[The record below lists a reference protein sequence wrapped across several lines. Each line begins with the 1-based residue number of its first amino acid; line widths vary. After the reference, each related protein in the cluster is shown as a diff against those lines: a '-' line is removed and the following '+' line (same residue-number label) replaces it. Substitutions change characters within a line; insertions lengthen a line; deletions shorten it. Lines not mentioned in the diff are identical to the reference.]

1 MFDSALSSVLFT
13 ILKIIC
19 WAIDRLT
26 QLFSIF
32 SGLTKVSYKGEP
44 TFLFDVFLNNSAIN
58 NIYWG
63 MALIGIALCFVFTIA
78 SVVRKLFDVNG
89 KQQMSMGQIL
99 TEALKSIFI
108 ILGMN
113 LILSVALT
121 GTDVLLRQVNYL
133 FLNADKLNRSAV
145 VEFTNDQY
153 AAMGRALST
162 IANYGMNPSYNSR
175 YNINDCFNTIRPD
188 LVYLEDQG
196 VFDYAY
202 PSDGVNTWQSV
213 LQEVAHS
220 ADLRYDL
227 KGDVYYESV
236 AKALEHALTVIRSD
250 ASFRPLERFEEQ
262 RSSNAADVPLDRIV
276 FLMGTLDA
284 ANNNFFNRNPS
295 FSDALRLPYYTGE
308 KSLYDTGDYDSLKV
322 INGDFDISYSR
333 FDYFVSFVMGIA
345 VLYNTLTILLALIA
359 RMFNILFLYIIAP
372 PVLAVRPLDG
382 GGKTRQWV
390 NAFIIQLL
398 GVFGSIIVIRL
409 LLIFVPVIYEPG
421 LVLISGSPIM
431 NYFAKAI
438 MLIAAYA
445 VAKKAGSLLSGIL
458 SDTAAMQSMQ
468 AGDMTSTAQRVIG
481 TTRRAVGTAVRTVG
495 AAVGGAVGFA
505 AAPATNA
512 IRKPFDSYR
521 RMGSGASVSDIRRQA
536 KERLA
541 VENMVGQMRGA
552 SDKSG
557 DGSSGGHLPPRGG
570 QGNVS
575 EIGGNRKAPGGD
587 PGKIKAGSGGS
598 GVRER
603 SMSVSQPVKRPNLP
617 DGPGGG
623 QPRKQGNQPEPQQ
636 RNELRQ
642 NDRSQPRDVK
652 DGEPPR
658 QVNNQPPQQQVKLE
672 PDIQNRSGRNTGS
685 LPPQQSGQGRQQ
697 PLPQQGGTDRRPGRP
712 VQSQQVNNSGRP
724 QQQYRQQAP
733 QKGNLGPDIQPQPR
747 NVNNGSSQLPRQ
759 ENKPEPQQP
768 GNPGPDIQAQPRD
781 VKNGEPPRQV
791 NNQPPQQQVKL
802 EPDIQNRSGRNTGSL
817 PPQQSGQGRQQPLPQ
832 QGGTDRRPGRPVQS
846 QQVNNSGRPQQQYRQ
861 QPRQENK
868 PEPQQKGNLGPD
880 IQPQLRNMNNDSS
893 RLPRQENKPEPQQP
907 ENPGPDIQPQPR
919 NMNSGSQLPR
929 QENKPEPQQ
938 KGNPGPDIQPQFRNA
953 NNSGEPPRQV
963 NNQPP
968 QQQRGNS
975 GQNVRGRSQ
984 SMDLGSRFVTEY
996 MREVYQDLKR
1006 DADDQNS

>member
-1 MFDSALSSVLFT
+1 MFDSAFSSILFT

-44 TFLFDVFLNNSAIN
+44 TFLFNVFLNNSAIN

-78 SVVRKLFDVNG
+78 SVVRKLFDING
-89 KQQMSMGQIL
+89 KQQMSLGQIL

-133 FLNADKLNRSAV
+133 FLNADKLDRSVV

-202 PSDGVNTWQSV
+202 PTDGGNTWQSV

-227 KGDVYYESV
+227 KGDVYNESV
-236 AKALEHALTVIRSD
+236 AKALEHALTVMRSD
-250 ASFRPLERFEEQ
+250 ASFQPLERFEEQ

-284 ANNNFFNRNPS
+284 ANNNFFNQNPG

-322 INGDFDISYSR
+322 ISGDFNISYSR
-333 FDYFVSFVMGIA
+333 FDYFVSFIMGVA
-345 VLYNTLTILLALIA
+345 VLYNTFTILLALIA

-398 GVFGSIIVIRL
+398 GVFGNIIVMRL

-421 LVLISGSPIM
+421 LVLIAGSPAM

-468 AGDMTSTAQRVIG
+468 AGDMTSTAQRAIG
-481 TTRRAVGTAVRTVG
+481 TARRVAGTAVRTVG

-505 AAPATNA
+505 ASPLTNA
-512 IRKPFDSYR
+512 IRKPFDDYR
-521 RMGSGASVSDIRRQA
+521 RLGSGASESDIQRQA

-541 VENMVGQMRGA
+541 VENMVNQLRGA

-557 DGSSGGHLPPRGG
+557 GGSSGGHLPPPGG
-570 QGNVS
+570 QRNVS

-587 PGKIKAGSGGS
+587 PGGVKAAPGGS

-603 SMSVSQPVKRPNLP
+603 SMSVSQPVNRLNLP
-617 DGPGGG
+617 DGPGSG
-623 QPRKQGNQPEPQQ
+623 QPRQQGNRPELQQKDKPGREIPSQPQNKLSGSQLPQQSGQGRNQPPQQQGKLGPDVRNQPGRSMSSGNLSPRQSGQERQQPRREQGQELPQRENPGPNNPFQPQNVNNDGGSELPRREQSQELPQRENLDPNNPFQPQNVNDDGGGELPRREQGQQPQQ
-636 RNELRQ
+636 RENLGPNNPIQPQ
-642 NDRSQPRDVK
+642 NMNSSGSRTQQRNQRPPQQKGNPEPNNPIQPQNMNGSGSRS
-652 DGEPPR
+652 R
-658 QVNNQPPQQQVKLE
+658 QVNNQPPQQK
-672 PDIQNRSGRNTGS
+672 GS
-685 LPPQQSGQGRQQ
+685 S
-697 PLPQQGGTDRRPGRP
+697 
-712 VQSQQVNNSGRP
+712 
-724 QQQYRQQAP
+724 
-733 QKGNLGPDIQPQPR
+733 GPDIP
-747 NVNNGSSQLPRQ
+747 
-759 ENKPEPQQP
+759 
-768 GNPGPDIQAQPRD
+768 
-781 VKNGEPPRQV
+781 
-791 NNQPPQQQVKL
+791 
-802 EPDIQNRSGRNTGSL
+802 
-817 PPQQSGQGRQQPLPQ
+817 
-832 QGGTDRRPGRPVQS
+832 
-846 QQVNNSGRPQQQYRQ
+846 
-861 QPRQENK
+861 
-868 PEPQQKGNLGPD
+868 
-880 IQPQLRNMNNDSS
+880 
-893 RLPRQENKPEPQQP
+893 
-907 ENPGPDIQPQPR
+907 
-919 NMNSGSQLPR
+919 
-929 QENKPEPQQ
+929 
-938 KGNPGPDIQPQFRNA
+938 
-953 NNSGEPPRQV
+953 
-963 NNQPP
+963 
-968 QQQRGNS
+968 
-975 GQNVRGRSQ
+975 GRSQ
-984 SMDLGSRFVTEY
+984 SMDLGSRFVSEY
-996 MREVYQDLKR
+996 MRRTYRDLKQ
-1006 DADDQNS
+1006 DTDQQNT

>member
-44 TFLFDVFLNNSAIN
+44 TCLFDVFLNNSAIN

-78 SVVRKLFDVNG
+78 SVVRKLFDING
-89 KQQMSMGQIL
+89 KQQMSLGQIL

-133 FLNADKLNRSAV
+133 FLNADKLNRSVV

-202 PSDGVNTWQSV
+202 PIDGANTWQSV

-308 KSLYDTGDYDSLKV
+308 KPLYDTADYDSLKV
-322 INGDFDISYSR
+322 INGDFNISYSR
-333 FDYFVSFVMGIA
+333 FDYFVSFVMGVA

-398 GVFGSIIVIRL
+398 GVFGSIIVMRL

-421 LVLISGSPIM
+421 LVLISGNPIM

-505 AAPATNA
+505 ASPLTNA
-512 IRKPFDSYR
+512 IRKPFDDYR
-521 RMGSGASVSDIRRQA
+521 RLGSGASESDIKRQA

-541 VENMVGQMRGA
+541 VENMVNQLRGA
-552 SDKSG
+552 SGKSG
-557 DGSSGGHLPPRGG
+557 SPPP
-570 QGNVS
+570 
-575 EIGGNRKAPGGD
+575 PGGD
-587 PGKIKAGSGGS
+587 PGKVKAASGGS
-598 GVRER
+598 GVRQR

-617 DGPGGG
+617 DGPGSG
-623 QPRKQGNQPEPQQ
+623 QPRKQGNQPELQQ
-636 RNELRQ
+636 RDKPGGEL
-642 NDRSQPRDVK
+642 
-652 DGEPPR
+652 
-658 QVNNQPPQQQVKLE
+658 PPQQQNKISGSRPQQQARLE
-672 PDIQNRSGRNTGS
+672 PDIQNGPRRNTGN
-685 LPPQQSGQGRQQ
+685 LPSQKSGQGRQQ
-697 PLPQQGGTDRRPGRP
+697 PP
-712 VQSQQVNNSGRP
+712 P
-724 QQQYRQQAP
+724 QQQYRPAP
-733 QKGNLGPDIQPQPR
+733 RQENKQEPQQKGNPKLNNPIQHQNMNNDGGELPRQEPQQKGNPEL
-747 NVNNGSSQLPRQ
+747 NNPIQYQNMNNGSSQLPRQ
-759 ENKPEPQQP
+759 ENKQESQQK
-768 GNPGPDIQAQPRD
+768 GN
-781 VKNGEPPRQV
+781 
-791 NNQPPQQQVKL
+791 L
-802 EPDIQNRSGRNTGSL
+802 EPDIQPQSRNVNNSGSR
-817 PPQQSGQGRQQPLPQ
+817 
-832 QGGTDRRPGRPVQS
+832 S
-846 QQVNNSGRPQQQYRQ
+846 QQVNNQQ
-861 QPRQENK
+861 
-868 PEPQQKGNLGPD
+868 
-880 IQPQLRNMNNDSS
+880 
-893 RLPRQENKPEPQQP
+893 
-907 ENPGPDIQPQPR
+907 
-919 NMNSGSQLPR
+919 
-929 QENKPEPQQ
+929 
-938 KGNPGPDIQPQFRNA
+938 
-953 NNSGEPPRQV
+953 
-963 NNQPP
+963 P

-975 GQNVRGRSQ
+975 GQDIRERSQ
-984 SMDLGSRFVTEY
+984 SMDLGSRFVSEY
-996 MREVYQDLKR
+996 MREAYQDLKR